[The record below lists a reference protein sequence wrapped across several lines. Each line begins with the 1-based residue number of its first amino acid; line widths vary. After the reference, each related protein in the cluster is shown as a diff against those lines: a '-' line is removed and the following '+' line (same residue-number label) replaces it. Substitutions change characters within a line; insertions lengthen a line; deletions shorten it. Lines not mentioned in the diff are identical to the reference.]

1 MPFGHQILIPGGVF
15 LGVGGACRGA
25 FTPDVRP
32 SHTEDGSGHVGNR
45 CSECIF
51 GEKAPTDIEDVAI
64 ALALIARTDALEA
77 NIGAQPVQAQQE
89 PFLNHRP
96 IQVLSQGL
104 RVEAI
109 GKAHPQ
115 VRFLENIEQFDH
127 GPARSQ
133 FAFEQP

>member
-77 NIGAQPVQAQQE
+77 NIGAQPVQAGV
-89 PFLNHRP
+89 PTFLP
-96 IQVLSQGL
+96 PKI
-104 RVEAI
+104 
-109 GKAHPQ
+109 
-115 VRFLENIEQFDH
+115 
-127 GPARSQ
+127 PAKDSS
-133 FAFEQP
+133 E